1 MNESRELAKK
11 NWKGSGDAAVED
23 IWFGIKDKLG
33 ATEFLG
39 YETNQA
45 GQPVLINND
54 QSVRSASTQTVVQ
67 QETIT
72 PQYNGYGVMQQDF

>member
-1 MNESRELAKK
+1 MLEKY
-11 NWKGSGDAAVED
+11 
-23 IWFGIKDKLG
+23 
-33 ATEFLG
+33 G